1 MTRAPFNVLV
11 YPYRRVDS
19 DVFEYALLRRADAG
33 FWQGVTGGGEDDET
47 PLEAARRE
55 TYEET
60 GISPDS
66 SFFQLDTVEPVRVT
80 YFGCSY
86 LWGEDIYVIPQYCFG
101 VLVEDQEIVLSHEH
115 TAYRWLRY
123 AQADLLLKWDGNKTA
138 LWELNQR
145 LRVHPLSPKIW
156 QGAITKRNAS

>member
-1 MTRAPFNVLV
+1 MTGAPFNVLV
-11 YPYRRVDS
+11 YPYRRVGN

-47 PLEAARRE
+47 PLETARRE

-66 SFFQLDTVEPVRVT
+66 PFSQLDTVEPVRVT
-80 YFGCSY
+80 TFGCSH

-101 VLVEDQEIVLSHEH
+101 VLAGDQEIVLSHEH

-123 AQADLLLKWDGNKTA
+123 AQADVSLKWDSSKTA
-138 LWELNQR
+138 LWEPNQR
-145 LRVHPLSPKIW
+145 LRGRGPR
-156 QGAITKRNAS
+156 G